1 MKNVNTWLCLACM
14 ICAIITSVLA
24 FMQFN
29 LVHVTAEMP
38 KSERGYTIEAI
49 AIQITVLEI
58 VLAVFGI
65 ILAVVGVFGYLGI
78 KGAAEGI
85 SVSTA
90 KETAERIAGERM
102 SEFIKNQAH
111 QNMVPNNVQS
121 QKIAPTV
128 PINKNTPSETE

>member
-1 MKNVNTWLCLACM
+1 M

-65 ILAVVGVFGYLGI
+65 ILAVVGV
-78 KGAAEGI
+78 
-85 SVSTA
+85 STA